1 METIDEIEGD
11 ESYLDLLGILLGPD
25 NSLTN
30 RYFSSIFF
38 LIISFFYFVN
48 FKFLCK
54 AFFITKFYEG
64 ALGFAFFF

>member
-38 LIISFFYFVN
+38 LH
-48 FKFLCK
+48 
-54 AFFITKFYEG
+54 FFILSISSFYATLFFIAKFYEG
-64 ALGFAFFF
+64 ALGLAFFF